1 MKLNNVAQ
9 QIVQRQ
15 DRLAIFAVIFSLIL
29 GLVAALLNP
38 IFSLGIVIALAIAI
52 VMFVMPYVALLLFL
66 MLLYLRPADYFPFL
80 QPFMLTKMAAIVCLV
95 SWFITNQIVER
106 RKFLSTRES
115 KWLFTFLAAIF
126 LSFVSSEDIPFSFGL
141 FFEKFFKIIV
151 LYILITNLSDSRNKV
166 VVLIWVLIGLALWNA
181 GLSIQNY
188 FSGTRVVGALGRTS
202 LVGIMGD
209 PNDLALSLV
218 IVIPFM
224 IGFIM
229 NTRSLALKLFLVL
242 GIVELTYAILLTMSR
257 GGLMGWMAVMASL
270 FLYGKSR
277 SIQFGV
283 AGVGLLLML
292 GVVTNSIGL
301 RGEDEGAE
309 ESGDSR
315 LWLWAAG
322 VGMAKQ
328 SPIWGQGFG
337 NYPRKI
343 VNFSDMP
350 VANKT
355 AHSIW
360 FLVLGE
366 LGLFGLTS
374 FVAYIL
380 FALAKA
386 MVVVQ
391 CSDHIRAPSAFR
403 GLMRTAYAALIG
415 FLVCGTFLSQS
426 YEWFLYIVVAII
438 VVIYENIDSE
448 VKSQADVKPA
458 FLKVC
463 V

>member
-1 MKLNNVAQ
+1 MHEVAYH
-9 QIVQRQ
+9 IVRKQ
-15 DRLAIFAVIFSLIL
+15 DRLALFAVLFSLVLGLIAAFLTPLLSLAIIL
-29 GLVAALLNP
+29 GLV
-38 IFSLGIVIALAIAI
+38 IAL

-66 MLLYLRPADYFPFL
+66 MLLYLRPADYFPVL
-80 QPFMLTKMAAIVCLV
+80 QPFMLTKLAAIVCLV

-106 RKFLSTRES
+106 RPFLSTRES
-115 KWLFTFLAAIF
+115 RWLFAFLAAIF
-126 LSFVSSEDIPFSFGL
+126 LSFVSSEDIPFSFSL

-166 VVLIWVLIGLALWNA
+166 VILIWVLIGLALWNG

-188 FSGTRVVGALGRTS
+188 FSGTRVVGSLGRTS

-224 IGFIM
+224 IGFII

-242 GIVELTYAILLTMSR
+242 GIAELSYAILLTMSR
-257 GGLMGWMAVMASL
+257 GGLMGWMAVMVSL

-277 SIQFGV
+277 SIQLGLAGMGV
-283 AGVGLLLML
+283 LLML

-301 RGEDEGAE
+301 RGDDEGAE
-309 ESGDSR
+309 ESGESR
-315 LWLWAAG
+315 IWLWTAG
-322 VGMAKQ
+322 VAMAKQ

-343 VNFSDMP
+343 VNYSDRA

-366 LGLFGLTS
+366 LGLYGLAS
-374 FVAYIL
+374 FVAFIL
-380 FALAKA
+380 FALCKSLAIL
-386 MVVVQ
+386 Q
-391 CSDHIRAPSAFR
+391 YTEQIRAPSAFR
-403 GLMRTAYAALIG
+403 GLMRTAYASLIG

-426 YEWFLYIVVAII
+426 YEWFLYIIVAII
-438 VVIYENIDSE
+438 VVIYENTDPE
-448 VKSQADVKPA
+448 VKVRAVLKPA
-458 FLKVC
+458 YLKVC

>member
-1 MKLNNVAQ
+1 MTDVAHD
-9 QIVQRQ
+9 IVRTQ
-15 DRLAIFAVIFSLIL
+15 DRLALMAVLFSVVLGLIAMFLNPFFSLAIV
-29 GLVAALLNP
+29 VA
-38 IFSLGIVIALAIAI
+38 LGIGI
-52 VMFVMPYVALLLFL
+52 VMFVLPYVALLLFL
-66 MLLYLRPADYFPFL
+66 MLLYLRPADYFEFL

-106 RKFLSTRES
+106 RRFLSTRES
-115 KWLFTFLAAIF
+115 LWLFTFLGAIF
-126 LSFVSSEDIPFSFGL
+126 LSFVSSEDIPFSFSL

-151 LYILITNLSDSRNKV
+151 LYILITNLADTPHKV
-166 VVLIWVLIGLALWNA
+166 VVLIWVLIGLALWNG

-229 NTRSLALKLFLVL
+229 NTRSYALKLFLVL
-242 GIVELTYAILLTMSR
+242 GIAELTYAILLTMSR

-277 SIQFGV
+277 PIQLGV
-283 AGVGLLLML
+283 MGVGLLLML

-315 LWLWAAG
+315 LWLWSAG
-322 VGMAKQ
+322 VAMAKH

-343 VNFSDMP
+343 VNYSDMP

-366 LGLFGLTS
+366 LGLFGLTA

-380 FALAKA
+380 YALAKA

-391 CSDHIRAPSAFR
+391 CSDQIRAPGPFR
-403 GLMRTAYAALIG
+403 ALMRTAYASLIG
-415 FLVCGTFLSQS
+415 FLICGTFLSQS
-426 YEWFLYIVVAII
+426 YEWFLYIIVAII
-438 VVIYENIDSE
+438 VVIYENIDPD
-448 VKSQADVKPA
+448 VKARADVKPA
-458 FLKVC
+458 FLKVF

>member
-1 MKLNNVAQ
+1 LNSTAR
-9 QIVQRQ
+9 QIVLRQ
-15 DRLAIFAVIFSLIL
+15 DRLALFAVVFSVIL
-29 GLVAALLNP
+29 GLIAAFVNP
-38 IFSLGIVIALAIAI
+38 IISLGLVMALGIAI
-52 VMFVMPYVALLLFL
+52 VMFVLPYVALLLFL
-66 MLLYLRPADYFPFL
+66 MLLYLRPADYFEFL

-106 RKFLSTRES
+106 RTFLSTRES
-115 KWLFTFLAAIF
+115 KWLFTFLGAIF

-151 LYILITNLSDSRNKV
+151 LYILITNLSDTRQKV
-166 VVLIWVLIGLALWNA
+166 VVLIWVLIGLALWNG

-188 FSGTRVVGALGRTS
+188 FSGTRVVGNLGRTS

-224 IGFIM
+224 IGFIL
-229 NTRSLALKLFLVL
+229 NTKSIALKLFLVV
-242 GIVELTYAILLTMSR
+242 GIAELTYAILLTMSR

-277 SIQFGV
+277 PIQFGV
-283 AGVGLLLML
+283 IGVGLLLML

-315 LWLWAAG
+315 IWLWKAG
-322 VGMAKQ
+322 IGMAKK

-386 MVVVQ
+386 AVVAQ
-391 CSDHIRAPSAFR
+391 CADQIRAPSAFR
-403 GLMRTAYAALIG
+403 GLMRTAYASLIG

-448 VKSQADVKPA
+448 IRSQADVKPA
-458 FLKVC
+458 FLRAC